1 MSVEGGK
8 SFKSS
13 NKCWICNKLF
23 IAGDNKVRDR
33 DHVTGKYRGSG
44 LLNCNINLKL
54 IKKIPVIF
62 HNLNGYDS
70 HLIMQENCKFA
81 VKSSVIPNVLEKCM
95 AVTIC
100 NNIWFLLTA

>member
-1 MSVEGGK
+1 MPDKSRTSNKGLINIRNNENFNKNLVMSVEDEK

-70 HLIMQENCKFA
+70 HLIM
-81 VKSSVIPNVLEKCM
+81 
-95 AVTIC
+95 
-100 NNIWFLLTA
+100 